1 MANTAVLE
9 VEGAKMTLTLDAKE
23 FRTGSRGYFAQG
35 KFEVNGKRYQV
46 QVQAVEI
53 GSKQR
58 KPSPGPT

>member
-1 MANTAVLE
+1 MPDNAIVEIDGVKMNLAVN
-9 VEGAKMTLTLDAKE
+9 KKD

-53 GSKQR
+53 GSKES
-58 KPSPGPT
+58 KSV